1 MPILDLHANV
11 ITPGAGATLTLGV
24 GPGVIAAGDGQSVA
38 GVPIDPAATLV
49 GYGMNSATA
58 DSIARVRLQSQDQAD
73 PINGED
79 IAPGATST
87 VLNSWKFTSLKYK
100 SGQRVI
106 QASTNTGVTAGTSL
120 LLDAYPSVSGI
131 DGSRHIGG
139 QVVTTPATTFGAAL
153 GANAW
158 GAQAYA
164 PASPLPNGRYAILGS
179 TVSACTQAAI
189 RFVHASFKG
198 YKPGYICADMN
209 QAAATSVTTNLKID
223 LIMEPGWQFVTL
235 SKELG
240 FGCCPVFDVTNA
252 GTGLTI
258 EMIAAQAAT
267 PVVTLYLAKVG

>member
-11 ITPGAGATLTLGV
+11 ITPGAVLVLGV
-24 GPGVIAAGDGQSVA
+24 GPGVIAGGDGQSVA

-49 GYGMNSATA
+49 GFGMNTATA
-58 DSIARVRLQSQDQAD
+58 DSIARIRLQSQDQVD

-79 IAPGATST
+79 VAPGATSII
-87 VLNSWKFTSLKYK
+87 LNFWKFTNLKYK
-100 SGQRVI
+100 SGQRVV
-106 QASTNTGVTAGTSL
+106 QAGTNVGVVAGTSL
-120 LLDAYPSVSGI
+120 LLDAYPSVSGV
-131 DGSRHIGG
+131 DGSRHMIG
-139 QVVTTPATTFGAAL
+139 QVITTPATTFGAAL
-153 GANAW
+153 VANTW
-158 GAQAYA
+158 GAQPYA

-198 YKPGYICADMN
+198 YKPGYICADLN
-209 QAAATSVTTNLKID
+209 QALATGIQTTIKID
-223 LIMEPGWQFVTL
+223 LVLEPGWQFITL
-235 SKELG
+235 SHELG